1 MAASS
6 PVGDISQQFTVGA
19 RGGAGPP
26 SSHGV
31 PVVAEVRSLSSPS
44 GVGPAAS
51 CAPRHSSSPPGHGV
65 GLVPPLAGARQLAKL
80 KRFLA
85 SILQYAHDISP
96 EVGDRVQ
103 DLVVRVVVST
113 CIILVDFNVHSQFSF
128 RFHLSHALSCST
140 PPFHSITLNLV
151 KKRLLP

>member
-6 PVGDISQQFTVGA
+6 PVGEISQQFSVGT
-19 RGGAGPP
+19 RGVAGPP

-44 GVGPAAS
+44 GAGPASS
-51 CAPRHSSSPPGHGV
+51 CAPRHSSSPPGHGAS
-65 GLVPPLAGARQLAKL
+65 LIPAPAGARQLAKL

-96 EVGDRVQ
+96 EVGDKVQ
-103 DLVVRVVVST
+103 DLVVRVVNSTIAPEDFQRQFQEATNFPLRPFVLPFLKVST
-113 CIILVDFNVHSQFSF
+113 N
-128 RFHLSHALSCST
+128 
-140 PPFHSITLNLV
+140 TLNCID
-151 KKRLLP
+151 